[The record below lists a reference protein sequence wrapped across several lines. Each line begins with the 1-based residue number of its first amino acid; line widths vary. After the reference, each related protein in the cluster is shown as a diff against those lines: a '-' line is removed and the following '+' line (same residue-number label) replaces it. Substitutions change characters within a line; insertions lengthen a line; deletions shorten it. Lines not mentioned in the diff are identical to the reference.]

1 MIEALLPPGAVAAE
15 AFDDAVDGRLPPE
28 EARVVVGAVA
38 GRHRE
43 FTTGRMCARRA
54 MARAGLPPVAVPTGR
69 AGEPRWPDGVI
80 GSITHCAGYRA
91 AAVARSRDVAVLGID
106 AEPDLPLSRGT
117 LEAITLP
124 DELRRLRLLERA
136 APGRAHWGRLLFSA
150 KESAY
155 KAWFPLGRR
164 LLDFTDAEADIRPDG
179 SFEVTLRVPGPRV
192 NGERLTG
199 FGGRWAAYGGL
210 LLTAVGTV
218 VTAPRQVLAGSPTH

>member
-1 MIEALLPPGAVAAE
+1 MIEGLLPPGAVAAE
-15 AFDDAVDGRLPPE
+15 AFDDDADGRLPAE
-28 EARVVVGAVA
+28 EARVVAGAVA

-43 FTTGRMCARRA
+43 FTTGRLCARRA
-54 MARAGLPPVAVPTGR
+54 LARAGLPPVAVPTGR
-69 AGEPRWPDGVI
+69 AGEPCWPEGVI

-91 AAVARSRDVAVLGID
+91 AAVARACDVTVLGID
-106 AEPDLPLSRGT
+106 AEPDLPLPDDT

-124 DELRRLRLLERA
+124 DERRRLRLLERA

-164 LLDFTDAEADIRPDG
+164 LLDFSDAEADIRPDG
-179 SFEVTLRVPGPRV
+179 SFEVTLRVPGPQV
-192 NGERLTG
+192 DGGRLTG
-199 FGGRWAAYGGL
+199 FGGRWTAYGGL

-218 VTAPRQVLAGSPTH
+218 VTTPRQVLVGTPTN